1 MIESLRK
8 RHEFLSLRDKGH
20 KEVTRYFVM
29 QARDTKQHHPALYG
43 LTASKKIGNAVV
55 RNRARR
61 RLRALVRLHLA
72 PHGRNGWHYG
82 LIARYALAE
91 ASFSALEE
99 AFITALQKLHD
110 KADKQADK
118 HNGPKT

>member
-8 RHEFLSLRDKGH
+8 RHEFLSLRDRGL

-29 QARDTKQHHPALYG
+29 QARDTKQPDAPLYG
-43 LTASKKIGNAVV
+43 LTASKKIGNAVT

-72 PHGRNGWHYG
+72 PQARMGWHYG
-82 LIARYALAE
+82 LIARYSLGE
-91 ASFSALEE
+91 APFEALESS
-99 AFITALQKLHD
+99 FVKALQKLHD
-110 KADKQADK
+110 KADKQ
-118 HNGPKT
+118 HGS

>member
-20 KEVTRYFVM
+20 KEVTRFFVM
-29 QARDTKQHHPALYG
+29 QARDTKQPHPALYG

-61 RLRALVRLHLA
+61 RLRALVRMHLA
-72 PHGRNGWHYG
+72 PHGRAGWHYG
-82 LIARYALAE
+82 LIARYALAD
-91 ASFSALEE
+91 APFRALEDS
-99 AFITALQKLHD
+99 FISALQKLHD
-110 KADKQADK
+110 KADTQ
-118 HNGPKT
+118 HGSQT

>member
-20 KEVTRYFVM
+20 KEVTKYFVM
-29 QARDTKQHHPALYG
+29 QARDTKQPHLPLYG
-43 LTASKKIGNAVV
+43 LTASKKIGNAVI

-72 PHGRNGWHYG
+72 PHARTGWHYG
-82 LIARYALAE
+82 LIARYALGDASFQALE
-91 ASFSALEE
+91 ASFIS
-99 AFITALQKLHD
+99 ALQKLHN
-110 KADKQADK
+110 KADKQHGTK
-118 HNGPKT
+118 S